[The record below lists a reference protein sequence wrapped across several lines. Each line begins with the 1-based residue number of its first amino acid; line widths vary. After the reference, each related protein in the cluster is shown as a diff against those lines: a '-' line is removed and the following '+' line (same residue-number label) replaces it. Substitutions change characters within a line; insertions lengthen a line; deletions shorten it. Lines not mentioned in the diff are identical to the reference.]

1 MAGVGSDFDVI
12 IRVLISGL
20 ADGVMIKVCGSG
32 LGGGVSIKVCCEFI
46 TEGVPLGTAV
56 SGTTGGGRLA
66 KDGSIGGGNIVPLF
80 SAPTSYIKQNI
91 FT

>member
-1 MAGVGSDFDVI
+1 MAGVGAGFENI

-20 ADGVMIKVCGSG
+20 ADGVIIKVCGSS

-46 TEGVPLGTAV
+46 TDGVPLGTAV

-66 KDGSIGGGNIVPLF
+66 KGGSIGGGNTVPLL
-80 SAPTSYIKQNI
+80 SAPTSYIKQDI